1 MLFLRN
7 LLIWC
12 ALTPT
17 RKANP
22 MAMKPAH
29 VNDGRMKLKLPPQ
42 LIVEANDILSQF
54 GMPVNEALV
63 LFMYQVART
72 KALPEKVANVG
83 NSAIQSTTRRE
94 VQLYLPEDVHL
105 AAKDVLS
112 SFGLTQSTAGAMMLK
127 AVVDT
132 RSLPF
137 SLEL

>member
-1 MLFLRN
+1 
-7 LLIWC
+7 
-12 ALTPT
+12 
-17 RKANP
+17 

-42 LIVEANDILSQF
+42 LIVEANGVLSQF

-72 KALPEKVANVG
+72 KSLPEKVANVG
-83 NSAIQSTTRRE
+83 NSAIAATTRRE

-105 AAKDVLS
+105 AAKDTLS
-112 SFGLTQSTAGAMMLK
+112 SFGLSQSTAGAMMLK
-127 AVVDT
+127 AVIDT

-137 SLEL
+137 TLEL